1 MISAYYE
8 GINAS
13 LDSLQKILP
22 EHAKKAGWNVKDI
35 VSSSDNVKFEL
46 KKGFLD
52 KATITVKL
60 FAQDASLE
68 VQAPKESM
76 KRDLMDVAE
85 TAITNSCANPA
96 AVVVWRKQE
105 QIRAQAAVKSWAP
118 DWNPNA
124 PVQSQE
130 QAAPVQVAKPETPKP
145 PAPKLEACMHC
156 TAPLTCD
163 PEEVLV
169 ICNYCGYVNNTTGE
183 QPPRYSMLPV
193 VVDGSKAMEIA
204 KDHVAKGVLV
214 TRGMAER
221 AEWGSIILRYVPNW
235 AVTIQLNGY
244 VEGKRAIM
252 KTKSAKGQV
261 AQEVAFRAMGG
272 ALGGLFGGAGKGA
285 GEALVDRTE
294 RMSISE
300 TMDVSIVARKAAEF
314 QPDAGA
320 YKIPLDKKE
329 PFRKTGDET
338 LNVEI
343 SDKAAAERAKSLA
356 LQQLRTRYTVV
367 KQFSVGANPFD
378 DSELIY
384 SPWWFIEYRMG
395 GKSFSVIVDACNGS
409 VIAGQRPWLPKRA
422 TKGR

>member
-1 MISAYYE
+1 MD
-8 GINAS
+8 N
-13 LDSLQKILP
+13 LQKAIP
-22 EHAKKAGWNVKDI
+22 EHIQQIGWSVKKLISGPN
-35 VSSSDNVKFEL
+35 SFMFEL
-46 KKGFLD
+46 KKGFLE
-52 KATITVKL
+52 KAVIKVRGTP
-60 FAQDASLE
+60 QDVYVE
-68 VQAPKESM
+68 VDGQQG
-76 KRDLMDVAE
+76 LMDIVEQAL
-85 TAITNSCANPA
+85 ASSCDNPA
-96 AVVVWRKQE
+96 AIVGWKMQAEQRAMELAKASAVV
-105 QIRAQAAVKSWAP
+105 AQPPAP
-118 DWNPNA
+118 SA
-124 PVQSQE
+124 P
-130 QAAPVQVAKPETPKP
+130 APTPPPPAPKP
-145 PAPKLEACMHC
+145 PAPKLEACLHC
-156 TAPLTCD
+156 AAPLTYD

-204 KDHVAKGVLV
+204 KDHVAKGILV

-221 AEWGSIILRYVPNW
+221 AEWGSIVLRYVPNW
-235 AVTIQLNGY
+235 AVTVQLNGY
-244 VEGKRAIM
+244 VEGKRALI

-261 AQEVAFRAMGG
+261 AQEVAIRAIGG

-285 GEALVDRTE
+285 GDALADRTE

-395 GKSFSVIVDACNGS
+395 GRSFSVIIDACNGS
-409 VIAGQRPWLPKRA
+409 VIAGQRPWLPKGT